1 MLDIPE
7 LDRQG
12 LRQFGLVT
20 GGIVAA
26 LFGLLLPWVF
36 SLSYPVWPW
45 IVTGLLAVWAIV
57 LPQSLRIVYRN
68 WMRFGLLMSKITTPI
83 ILGSVFFLLVLP
95 MGLVMRLFRH
105 DPLQRKWNAESA
117 SYRVPSTQT
126 EKSRMEKP
134 F

>member
-7 LDRQG
+7 LDKRG

-45 IVTGLLAVWAIV
+45 IVAGVLAVWAIV
-57 LPQSLRIVYRN
+57 LPQSLRLVYRN
-68 WMRFGLLMSKITTPI
+68 WMRFGLLMSKITTPV

-95 MGLVMRLFRH
+95 MGLVMRLFGH
-105 DPLQRKWNAESA
+105 DPLRRKWNSDSP
-117 SYRVPSTQT
+117 SYRVPSSQN
-126 EKSRMEKP
+126 EKRRMEKP